1 MKKFRSSFFLLSEA
15 AGIVA
20 SSVYGLTLSFIVQ
33 RYVDSQFLNSL
44 VSNISVTLSML
55 MAFFTGY
62 IVDKKSP
69 WKLILLSDL
78 VLIPLFIIPI
88 FLFEVSIPLFLISIV
103 IIDMISIVVSELDE
117 ISRPVYLSLI
127 TTKEKSVSVLQS
139 INIVDSAFAIV
150 GYLFVFLTISFLKI
164 NTYFIIVSICY
175 LFSALFIFHLPKE
188 TKEKQPLSETQ
199 ESFIL
204 ALRELL
210 QVIVRLKQV
219 GLYLAN
225 LLFMVKNQIVMSLL
239 IFRIGQ
245 IDKGFTHIHI
255 IGIGILLSVAGGAV
269 LNKILYLAKVSVRK
283 VLSMLLIACSGYFTY
298 LVGHAQTVEHFLLF
312 GLAIGA
318 IFGTGLPCFGLLS
331 AERML
336 VTPDNHQG
344 KSLSLLRTSSVVLTL
359 SLTACFAIVEK
370 LCHLTTIFFD
380 GSAVLA
386 IILVLLFFA
395 LPFTELNS
403 VRKNSN
409 K

>member
-175 LFSALFIFHLPKE
+175 LFSAIFIFHLPKE

-199 ESFIL
+199 ESFML

-255 IGIGILLSVAGGAV
+255 IGIGKKSSFNA
-269 LNKILYLAKVSVRK
+269 LNCL
-283 VLSMLLIACSGYFTY
+283 
-298 LVGHAQTVEHFLLF
+298 
-312 GLAIGA
+312 
-318 IFGTGLPCFGLLS
+318 
-331 AERML
+331 
-336 VTPDNHQG
+336 
-344 KSLSLLRTSSVVLTL
+344 
-359 SLTACFAIVEK
+359 
-370 LCHLTTIFFD
+370 
-380 GSAVLA
+380 
-386 IILVLLFFA
+386 
-395 LPFTELNS
+395 
-403 VRKNSN
+403 
-409 K
+409 